1 MCWNPWTVIPQRK
14 TVLQYY
20 SNHEI
25 QSSEQSKKSTPAQNQ
40 ESINSNIKV
49 CNRSELENIAGD
61 KIDKFILVVYYL

>member
-1 MCWNPWTVIPQRK
+1 MLESVDSDSTEK

-40 ESINSNIKV
+40 ESINSNIK
-49 CNRSELENIAGD
+49 NSELENIAGD
-61 KIDKFILVVYYL
+61 KIDK